1 MKIGLALGGGGARG
15 LAHIGVLKSLE
26 KNKIKIDTIS
36 GTSMG
41 AIVGAFFASGIP
53 LAHLEHLVTTT
64 DWKKIYSLLDPKFKD
79 GLFGGEKLM
88 KFLKSELGDLEF
100 KDLDKSLFVAATDS
114 TSAGIKIFKTGKVI
128 PALRASSSLPIIF
141 NSVKNKNNILIDGCF
156 SLPVPVAPL
165 IKAGTDLIIAVN
177 LDADYFSKKKTGTN
191 NLFNTIN
198 NSLLLLRHHLAAA
211 NCEKAQIV
219 IKPKV
224 GKYGWYDFFK
234 AKEIIEAGETET
246 NKIIKKLKSGL

>member
-15 LAHIGVLKSLE
+15 LAHIGVLKALE
-26 KNKIKIDTIS
+26 RNKIKIDFIA

-41 AIVGAFFASGIP
+41 AIIGAFYAAGVTVN
-53 LAHLEHLVTTT
+53 HLEHLATST

-79 GLFGGEKLM
+79 GLFGGEKLVN
-88 KFLKSELGDLEF
+88 FLKSELGDLEF
-100 KDLDKSLFVAATDS
+100 KNLKKPLFVTATDLL
-114 TSAGIKIFKTGKVI
+114 TAEIKIFKSGKII
-128 PALRASSSLPIIF
+128 PALRASSSLPLVF
-141 NSVKNKNNILIDGCF
+141 NPVKNKETVLIDGCF
-156 SLPVPVAPL
+156 SLPVPASPL
-165 IKAGTDLIIAVN
+165 LKAGADLIIAVN
-177 LDADYFSKKKTGTN
+177 LDADYFSKKKNGTT

-211 NCEKAQIV
+211 NCEKAQVI

-224 GKYGWYDFFK
+224 GQYSWYDFFK
-234 AKEIIEAGETET
+234 ATEIIDAGEDEA

>member
-15 LAHIGVLKSLE
+15 LAHIGVLKALE
-26 KNKIKIDTIS
+26 KNNINIDLIS

-41 AIVGAFFASGIP
+41 AIIGAFYAAGISVT
-53 LAHLEHLVTTT
+53 HLEHLATST

-79 GLFGGEKLM
+79 GLLGGEKLAD
-88 KFLKSELGDLEF
+88 FLKSELNDLNF
-100 KDLDKSLFVAATDS
+100 KNLKKPLFVAATDS
-114 TSAGIKIFKTGKVI
+114 TTAETKIFHSGKII
-128 PALRASSSLPIIF
+128 PALRASSSLPVVF
-141 NSVKNKNNILIDGCF
+141 NPVKNKEAVLIDGCF

-165 IKAGTDLIIAVN
+165 LKARADLIIAVN
-177 LDADYFSKKKTGTN
+177 LDADYFSKKKNGTT

-211 NCEKAQIV
+211 NCEKAQVI

-224 GKYGWYDFFK
+224 GQYGWYDFFK
-234 AKEIIEAGETET
+234 AKEIIDAGEDEA